1 MNLPN
6 KITVG
11 RILLVPIMI
20 IIALISIPGDVFG
33 IPIKNIILDIIFIIG
48 SISDHIDG
56 KLARNNNQVTV
67 FGKFLDPIA
76 DKILVVSAM
85 IILVEQNIIP
95 SWIPIIVILREFV
108 VSGYRL
114 VAVQNN
120 GEVIAANIWGKIKTT
135 TQMIAVILAF
145 VSVYGFG
152 KFASV
157 QMPIPFIIINVIMTI
172 CMIAC
177 VIATLF
183 SGYTYLKGG
192 KELLK
197 DM

>member
-20 IIALISIPGDVFG
+20 IVALISIPGDVFG

-48 SISDHIDG
+48 SVSDHIDG
-56 KLARNNNQVTV
+56 KLARKNNQVTV

-152 KFASV
+152 QFASV